1 MQPAL
6 RPLAL
11 VLKAFL
17 KQRGLNEA
25 ATGGLSSYSLCNMV
39 LAHIQEELK
48 VCGKVWKGVGRF
60 GKRCI
65 RHRGPDGTGVEGS
78 AATDCATWCTH
89 IFQTGSR
96 RGGGVGKVR
105 KAWVMSHFICDASQA

>member
-48 VCGKVWKGVGRF
+48 VWRGVGRC
-60 GKRCI
+60 GKWWVK
-65 RHRGPDGTGVEGS
+65 HRAVYDTGMGGLS
-78 AATDCATWCTH
+78 SYRLCNMARAH
-89 IFQTGSR
+89 IKEEL
-96 RGGGVGKVR
+96 KV
-105 KAWVMSHFICDASQA
+105 

>member
-48 VCGKVWKGVGRF
+48 VCGKVWKGVERC

-65 RHRGPDGTGVEGS
+65 RHRGWDDTGMGGLSSHRLCNMVHDIYTRS
-78 AATDCATWCTH
+78 
-89 IFQTGSR
+89 SR
-96 RGGGVGKVR
+96 CGGGVGKVR
-105 KAWVMSHFICDASQA
+105 EAWVMSHFICGASQA